1 MWRIVSCMRELAD
14 DEIHGINIYYSIN
27 NIVINNIVI
36 NNIVIN
42 NILFIME
49 EITYKHIIG
58 YSIFLIHLLLCIILN
73 FGWLFITNVFYLH
86 ILLFNQLVVLLS
98 WKVFDGKCCI
108 SSIENSLLGFSDK
121 EDSLTVKFLSNYFPQ
136 ELMIKILST
145 SLIVAMFFTLLKKGY
160 IKMNTPN
167 DEPYL

>member
-1 MWRIVSCMRELAD
+1 
-14 DEIHGINIYYSIN
+14 
-27 NIVINNIVI
+27 
-36 NNIVIN
+36 
-42 NILFIME
+42 
-49 EITYKHIIG
+49 
-58 YSIFLIHLLLCIILN
+58 
-73 FGWLFITNVFYLH
+73 
-86 ILLFNQLVVLLS
+86 LLS